1 MNPITLIII
10 YFTILMGPVIT
21 MSSSNLLLM
30 WVGLEMSLLAIIPL
44 LANKKSPR
52 STEAAT
58 KYFLTQATASM
69 IILLVIILNYKQSG
83 MWTLQQQTN
92 NMLLNMMLISL
103 AMKLGLAPFH
113 YWLPE
118 VTQGIPL
125 HIGLILLTWQK
136 IAPLSILYQFYQL
149 LNPTITTI
157 LAISSVFVGA
167 WGGLNQTQTRKI
179 MAYSSIAH
187 MGWMTAILPYNPN
200 LTLLNLTIYIL
211 LTVPM
216 FITLMTNS
224 ATTINTLSLAWN
236 KTPMILTMASII
248 LLSLGGLPPLTG
260 FLPKWAII
268 SELLKNNCSTLST
281 LMAIMALLS
290 LFFYTRLIY
299 SMSLTMFPTNNN
311 SKMISHH
318 HQNPKHNFILPTLTV
333 LSTLTLP
340 LSSQLIT

>member
-10 YFTILMGPVIT
+10 YFTILMGPMIT

-30 WVGLEMSLLAIIPL
+30 WVGLEMNLLAIIPL
-44 LANKKSPR
+44 LINKKNPR

-69 IILLVIILNYKQSG
+69 ILLLAIVMNYKQLG
-83 MWTLQQQTN
+83 MWTVQQQTN

-103 AMKLGLAPFH
+103 SMKLGMAPFH

-118 VTQGIPL
+118 VTQGIPM

-136 IAPLSILYQFYQL
+136 IAPLSILLQIYQS

-157 LAISSVFVGA
+157 IATSSVLIGA

-187 MGWMTAILPYNPN
+187 MGWMMAILPYNPN

-211 LTVPM
+211 LTIPM
-216 FITLMTNS
+216 FITLMMNS
-224 ATTINTLSLAWN
+224 ATTINSFSLTWN
-236 KTPMILTMASII
+236 KIPMILAMAPAI

-268 SELLKNNCSTLST
+268 SELLKNNCSILPT
-281 LMAIMALLS
+281 LMAMMALLN

-299 SMSLTMFPTNNN
+299 SMALTMFPTNNN

-318 HQNPKHNFILPTLTV
+318 PNLKHMTILPTLTI

-340 LSSQLIT
+340 LSSQLMT

>member
-10 YFTILMGPVIT
+10 YFTIFMGPVIT

-44 LANKKSPR
+44 LTNKKNPR

-69 IILLVIILNYKQSG
+69 ILLLTIMLNYKQLG
-83 MWTLQQQTN
+83 TWMFQQQTN
-92 NMLLNMMLISL
+92 TMLLNMTLISL
-103 AMKLGLAPFH
+103 SMKLGLAPFH

-118 VTQGIPL
+118 VTQGIPM

-136 IAPLSILYQFYQL
+136 IAPLSMLLQIYQL
-149 LNPTITTI
+149 LTPITTTI
-157 LAISSVFVGA
+157 LAISSVFIGA

-187 MGWMTAILPYNPN
+187 MGWMVAIIPYNPN
-200 LTLLNLTIYIL
+200 LTLLNLAIYIL
-211 LTVPM
+211 LTAPM
-216 FITLMTNS
+216 FITLMMNS
-224 ATTINTLSLAWN
+224 ATTINSFSLSWN
-236 KTPMILTMASII
+236 KTPMMLTMASII

-260 FLPKWAII
+260 FLPKWTII
-268 SELLKNNCSTLST
+268 SELLKNNCFILST
-281 LMAIMALLS
+281 LMAIMALLN
-290 LFFYTRLIY
+290 LFFYSRLIY

-311 SKMISHH
+311 SKMVSHH
-318 HQNPKHNFILPTLTV
+318 QILKFNFILPTLTI

-340 LSSQLIT
+340 LSSQLTP

>member
-30 WVGLEMSLLAIIPL
+30 WGGLEMSLLAIIPL
-44 LANKKSPR
+44 LTNKKTPR

-69 IILLVIILNYKQSG
+69 IILLAIVLNYKQSG
-83 MWTLQQQTN
+83 MWTFQQQTN

-103 AMKLGLAPFH
+103 SMKLGLAPFH

-118 VTQGIPL
+118 VTQGIPM

-136 IAPLSILYQFYQL
+136 IAPLSMLYQIYQF

-157 LAISSVFVGA
+157 LAISSVLIGA

-187 MGWMTAILPYNPN
+187 MGWMVAILPYNPN

-211 LTVPM
+211 LTIPM
-216 FITLMTNS
+216 FITLMMNS
-224 ATTINTLSLAWN
+224 ATSINSLSLAWN
-236 KTPMILTMASII
+236 KAPMILTMASVI

-260 FLPKWAII
+260 FLPKWTII
-268 SELLKNNCSTLST
+268 SELLKNNCLILST
-281 LMAIMALLS
+281 LMAIMALLN

-318 HQNPKHNFILPTLTV
+318 PNPKYNFILPTLTV

-340 LSSQLIT
+340 LSSQLMT

>member
-10 YFTILMGPVIT
+10 YFTIFMGPAIT

-30 WVGLEMSLLAIIPL
+30 WVGLEVSLLAIVPL
-44 LANKKSPR
+44 LTNKKTPR

-69 IILLVIILNYKQSG
+69 IMLLTIILNYKQSG
-83 MWTLQQQTN
+83 MWMFQQQTN
-92 NMLLNMMLISL
+92 SMLLNLTLISL

-118 VTQGIPL
+118 VTQGVPM

-136 IAPLSILYQFYQL
+136 IAPLSILYQIYQL

-157 LAISSVFVGA
+157 LAIASVFIGA

-187 MGWMTAILPYNPN
+187 MGWMVAILPYNPN
-200 LTLLNLTIYIL
+200 LTLLNLAIYIL
-211 LTVPM
+211 LTIPM
-216 FITLMTNS
+216 FISLMTNS
-224 ATTINTLSLAWN
+224 ATTINSFSLTWN
-236 KTPMILTMASII
+236 KTPMILTMASIV
-248 LLSLGGLPPLTG
+248 LLSMGGLPPLTG

-268 SELLKNNCSTLST
+268 SELLKNDCSILST
-281 LMAIMALLS
+281 LMAMMALLN

-299 SMSLTMFPTNNN
+299 SVSLTMFPTNNN

-318 HQNPKHNFILPTLTV
+318 MNLKHNPILPTLTV

-340 LSSQLIT
+340 LSSQLMT